1 MSHQLAK
8 FIFKLRH
15 NISLAG
21 DVTLAEM
28 ELKAFLPDSKLKAI
42 PNLQDIITDEP
53 ILAGLKG
60 LTALGAYV
68 REIGT
73 QGYSCSASLQLF
85 PSLVKYLSFV
95 QNIYCVTQNTEPVL
109 RDIQDWK
116 EQLGS
121 VFEYRIGEDYIII
134 YAVSHYALIEMSD
147 VVSRRAKN
155 PADAQTKLQMMLDA
169 LLAISSSQ
177 TALKIAEQALKA
189 QNTTSHLS
197 HDIHYYKAKFFPRLV
212 RSSLNVCRQ
221 RLGGNS
227 HQVIDCFS
235 GSGTTLLEAS
245 ILGMQSFGID
255 IDPLSV
261 LIAKTKLD
269 ILHIPSSY
277 LAEEVQIV
285 IEKLPFSQTKQ
296 LNLFQIEKSPKFYD
310 NIQFPGWL
318 MKNRNMTEEIAHE
331 LAEEIQKLR
340 HGISYATPELQDF
353 FQVLLSDAIAR
364 KIKMR
369 FLGTGVGR
377 FSLTFSQR
385 SMTENFIAS
394 AQRYTRVLATI
405 EWLQKTIDLQFS
417 KATSINADA
426 RLLDDR
432 LGVFDI
438 LVTSPPYLP
447 AASGR
452 ESYSKARAPSLIA
465 LGLKNYQD
473 IDDLVDDSVGSMN
486 HGLVSLEDLS
496 TQEKNVVD
504 WLDRDELRRIKATPT
519 ARYFLDMRA
528 AFKQM
533 YQYLKPGA
541 LAVIVSGKQSTF
553 YQFSTREPLYVVQSA
568 EILAEAAEKMGFE
581 VEALQDVQLQ
591 KSNKNARP
599 RSLDDYYETLIYL
612 RRK

>member
-1 MSHQLAK
+1 MSYQTAK

-15 NISLAG
+15 NISLVG

-28 ELKAFLPDSKLKAI
+28 ELKAFLPENQLKAI
-42 PNLQDIITDEP
+42 PNLQDIIADEP
-53 ILAGLKG
+53 ILAGFNG

-68 REIGT
+68 RKIGT
-73 QGYSCSASLQLF
+73 QGYSCSASLALF
-85 PSLVKYLSFV
+85 PGLVKYLSFV
-95 QNIYCVTQNTEPVL
+95 QNIYCVTPKSEAVFL
-109 RDIQDWK
+109 AIQDWK
-116 EQLGS
+116 QKIGS
-121 VFEYRIGEDYIII
+121 VFAYRVLEDYIII
-134 YAVSHYALIEMSD
+134 YAVSHYALIEMSE
-147 VVSRRAKN
+147 VVSRRAKKI
-155 PADAQTKLQMMLDA
+155 PDVQIKLQMMLDG
-169 LLAISSSQ
+169 LLGINSSK
-177 TALKIAEQALKA
+177 TALKIAEDSLKA

-212 RSSLNVCRQ
+212 RSTLNVCRQ
-221 RLGGNS
+221 RLGDNN

-235 GSGTTLLEAS
+235 GSGTTLLES
-245 ILGMQSFGID
+245 SMLGMQSLGID

-277 LAEEVQIV
+277 FAEEVQI
-285 IEKLPFSQTKQ
+285 ILESLQRPKARQ
-296 LNLFQIEKSPKFYD
+296 LNLFQIEKTPKFGD
-310 NIQFPGWL
+310 LIQFPGWL
-318 MKNRNMTEEIAHE
+318 MKNRKMTEEIAHE
-331 LAEEIQKLR
+331 LAEEIQNLR

-353 FQVLLSDAIAR
+353 FLVLMSDAIAR

-405 EWLQKTIDLQFS
+405 EWLQKTINLKFS

-432 LGVFDI
+432 LGFFDI

-452 ESYSKARAPSLIA
+452 ESYTKARAPSLIA

-486 HGLVSLEDLS
+486 HGLVNLEHLS

-504 WLDRDELRRIKATPT
+504 WLERDELRRIKATPT

-541 LAVIVSGKQSTF
+541 FAVIVSGKQSTF

-568 EILAEAAEKMGFE
+568 EILAESAQAMGFE